1 MSSAVTPASSGT
13 GMSEVPAVTTRTE
26 PRVAFG
32 GFPIDTIAAFS
43 WYATRFP
50 TNAFRRGASP
60 SGEARVAR
68 TSLCDSDIR
77 RAISTMRS
85 GGLPRQRI
93 TSGNPRRRSRCES
106 SLANP
111 RSWYGRSRRASIAG
125 PRVTFPAFGSRSSAS
140 TRCRSTA
147 SPDLFPLLEL
157 QDGAQG
163 AAPFDLFAD
172 PVLPFE
178 DVNRAFRHLD
188 RLLLGHDDEPGFV
201 SDDPVARVD
210 LLAPAVDLAPDF
222 PETFR
227 LAGVRGDVAAEAREI
242 QIHDRVK
249 VPHRAVD
256 HDAGHALH
264 EARVARGLPP
274 GCPRSATDVNH
285 DHVAWLCA
293 ADRLPPFRPVALRR
307 PHGDRAPDAP
317 RAVLDPRDKARHH
330 PAFLHRVRQVRGGH
344 LPEGLPHVGL
354 RILLERA
361 ARDRLPT
368 PDRLLDRPGR
378 VRDVLGLDDRAAND
392 QDRGPCG
399 HRLRDRLG
407 VQASRDRHRQGRR

>member
-1 MSSAVTPASSGT
+1 MSSAVTPASSAT
-13 GMSEVPAVTTRTE
+13 EMSEVPAVTTRTE

-32 GFPIDTIAAFS
+32 GFPIETIAAVAWS
-43 WYATRFP
+43 APRFP
-50 TNAFRRGASP
+50 TNAFRRRACP

-111 RSWYGRSRRASIAG
+111 RSWYGRSRRASIAW
-125 PRVTFPAFGSRSSAS
+125 PMVTFPAFRSRSSDS

-163 AAPFDLFAD
+163 AAPLDLFAD

-178 DVNRAFRHLD
+178 DVNRAVRHLD
-188 RLLLGHDDEPGFV
+188 RLFLWHDDEPGFV

-222 PETFR
+222 PEPLR

-242 QIHDRVK
+242 QLHDRVK

-264 EARVARGLPP
+264 KARVARELPP
-274 GCPRSATDVNH
+274 ALPGSRT
-285 DHVAWLCA
+285 HVKHAHIALTFA
-293 ADRLPPFRPVALRR
+293 VEPP
-307 PHGDRAPDAP
+307 
-317 RAVLDPRDKARHH
+317 
-330 PAFLHRVRQVRGGH
+330 HRVPPAAVPRV
-344 LPEGLPHVGL
+344 HV
-354 RILLERA
+354 
-361 ARDRLPT
+361 P
-368 PDRLLDRPGR
+368 
-378 VRDVLGLDDRAAND
+378 
-392 QDRGPCG
+392 
-399 HRLRDRLG
+399 
-407 VQASRDRHRQGRR
+407 

>member
-1 MSSAVTPASSGT
+1 MSSAVTPASSAT
-13 GMSEVPAVTTRTE
+13 EMSEVPAVTTRTE

-32 GFPIDTIAAFS
+32 GFPIETIAAVS

-50 TNAFRRGASP
+50 TNAFRRRACP

-106 SLANP
+106 SLAKP
-111 RSWYGRSRRASIAG
+111 RSSYGRSRSASIAW
-125 PRVTFPAFGSRSSAS
+125 PTVSFPAFRSRSSDS

-157 QDGAQG
+157 QDRAQG

-178 DVNRAFRHLD
+178 DVNRAVRHLD

-210 LLAPAVDLAPDF
+210 LLASAVDLASDF
-222 PETFR
+222 PETLRFS
-227 LAGVRGDVAAEAREI
+227 GVRGDVAAETREI
-242 QIHDRVK
+242 QLDDRIK

-264 EARVARGLPP
+264 EARVAPELPP
-274 GCPRSATDVNH
+274 DPGRSATAPNNA
-285 DHVAWLCA
+285 HVPRVPAV
-293 ADRLPPFRPVALRR
+293 DRLPPVRPVAL
-307 PHGDRAPDAP
+307 
-317 RAVLDPRDKARHH
+317 
-330 PAFLHRVRQVRGGH
+330 
-344 LPEGLPHVGL
+344 
-354 RILLERA
+354 
-361 ARDRLPT
+361 
-368 PDRLLDRPGR
+368 
-378 VRDVLGLDDRAAND
+378 
-392 QDRGPCG
+392 GPPY
-399 HRLRDRLG
+399 G
-407 VQASRDRHRQGRR
+407 V